1 MRTRPNQSQF
11 SLYGQRPPYSE
22 KTGSQTPYVRNPVMR
37 ESQPATVVRYIQHQV
52 TETSAHDARLRRIM
66 QNSNFFASNNNDAAI
81 SIVAKRMYEAVY
93 SMKLEYL
100 QMLLVC
106 HCDCVSLVKLDRAT
120 TADKHDIAGQVG
132 EGRDGCT
139 DELVSQ

>member
-1 MRTRPNQSQF
+1 M
-11 SLYGQRPPYSE
+11 L
-22 KTGSQTPYVRNPVMR
+22 K
-37 ESQPATVVRYIQHQV
+37 SQPPTVVRRTQHQV

-81 SIVAKRMYEAVY
+81 SIIAKRMYHEAVY

-139 DELVSQ
+139 DELTQQ